1 MKYQKNRS
9 LKRKTIKRNRK
20 TIKRNRKTI
29 KRNHKTIKRKQNKKI
44 TYSQKKCMAGGS
56 FNLDQQEIL
65 KGLLIENENLN
76 FTDEEL
82 KDVMT
87 KLNSVAQVY
96 WKRHFEVLKI
106 IIRNSQSKQ
115 IFNTWLEKECC
126 SGKYKGVT
134 DSEDSENSDDMA
146 DY

>member
-1 MKYQKNRS
+1 
-9 LKRKTIKRNRK
+9 
-20 TIKRNRKTI
+20 
-29 KRNHKTIKRKQNKKI
+29 
-44 TYSQKKCMAGGS
+44 MAGGS

>member
-9 LKRKTIKRNRK
+9 LKRKTIKRNR
-20 TIKRNRKTI
+20 
-29 KRNHKTIKRKQNKKI
+29 KTIKRKQNKKI

-56 FNLDQQEIL
+56 FNLEQQEIL

-87 KLNSVAQVY
+87 KLNSLAQVY

-106 IIRNSQSKQ
+106 IIINSQSKQ
-115 IFNTWLEKECC
+115 IFNTWLEKECN
-126 SGKYKGVT
+126 GKYKGVT